1 MKPKPKKLLDRVRD
15 RIRLKQYS
23 HKTEHAYLNW
33 IRRYILFHKKC
44 TQKKW
49 AQEIWKKKKISRFP
63 PIKRELLVS
72 NPQIWS
78 GREDSNLRPL
88 APHSAADVSTA
99 YHSVHCVHCFH
110 RGGTRIAHENGKGD
124 SN

>member
-15 RIRLKQYS
+15 CIRLKQYS

-49 AQEIWKKKKISRFP
+49 AQEIWKKKKISRLPQNKEGCWWAP
-63 PIKRELLVS
+63 PRYGRGERIRTSDLLHPIHIIVMENAIELV
-72 NPQIWS
+72 
-78 GREDSNLRPL
+78 DSPWENVDK
-88 APHSAADVSTA
+88 AD
-99 YHSVHCVHCFH
+99 
-110 RGGTRIAHENGKGD
+110 IQLLKG
-124 SN
+124 